1 VIVPAWVQDAVFYQ
15 IFPDRFHNG
24 DPSNDPSN
32 VEPWGAPPTLWGYQG
47 GDLRGIQKRLDYLQ
61 DLGITALYLN
71 PIFHAGSNH
80 RYNTIDY
87 LRIDPRLGTDAD
99 FDALIE
105 DVHRRGMRLVLDG
118 VFNHSGRGFHAFVDL
133 LENEEHSAFRDWYHV
148 RSFPLDA
155 FSPGKAEAY
164 EAWWGIKS
172 LPKFNTS
179 SPDVRRYLLRIA
191 RHWIERGA
199 DGWRLDVPNEIDDD
213 TFWREFREVVKHASP
228 EAYLVGEIWTVDP
241 RWVGSSHF
249 DGLMNYPVREA
260 LLEFLVGGQ
269 LQPSQFSQRL
279 EAILAAYPS
288 EHTHAHYLPLG
299 SHDTPRIR
307 TLCPDD
313 SSLRQLFAVQFTL
326 PGAPGIYYGDEIGL
340 PGDKDPDSRRAFP
353 WDEDAWDAGLR
364 AFVRSLVNLR
374 KAEPALRR
382 GELRVLLAD
391 DERGLLSFGR
401 TSGDREVRVVLSV
414 SDSDQVVL
422 LPAGGSGW
430 EPGRAVRE
438 QLRGQ
443 TRTLSAAGL
452 RVEIEPRGTHIWTPA
467 S

>member
-1 VIVPAWVQDAVFYQ
+1 MIVPAWVQDAVFYQ
-15 IFPDRFHNG
+15 IFPDRFYNG
-24 DPSNDPSN
+24 DPSNDPPN
-32 VEPWGAPPTLWGYQG
+32 VERWGAPPTLWGYQG
-47 GDLRGIQKRLDYLQ
+47 GDLRGIQERLDYLQ

-87 LRIDPRLGTDAD
+87 LRIDPRLGTESD
-99 FDALIE
+99 FDALIG
-105 DVHRRGMRLVLDG
+105 DIHRRGMRLILDG

-155 FSPGKAEAY
+155 FGPGKAEAY

-172 LPKFNTS
+172 LPKFNIS
-179 SPDVRRYLLRIA
+179 HPDVRRYLLGVA

-213 TFWREFREVVKHASP
+213 SFWREFRETVKGANP
-228 EAYLVGEIWTVDP
+228 DAYLVGEIWTVDP
-241 RWVGSSHF
+241 RWVGSGHF

-307 TLCPDD
+307 TLCPEDN
-313 SSLRQLFAVQFTL
+313 SLRQLFVVQFAL

-353 WDEDAWDAGLR
+353 WDESAWDADLR
-364 AFVRSLVNLR
+364 ALVRTLVDLR
-374 KAEPALRR
+374 KREPALRR

-391 DERGLLSFGR
+391 DERGLLSFSR

-438 QLRGQ
+438 QLRGE
-443 TRTLSAAGL
+443 TRSLSPAGL
-452 RVEIEPRGTHIWTPA
+452 RVEIEPRGAQIWTPA

>member
-1 VIVPAWVQDAVFYQ
+1 MIVPAWVQDAVFYQ
-15 IFPDRFHNG
+15 VFPDRFYNG
-24 DPSNDPSN
+24 DPTNDPPN
-32 VEPWGAPPTLWGYQG
+32 VEAWGAPPTLWGYQG
-47 GDLRGIQKRLDYLQ
+47 GDLRGIQNRLDYLQ
-61 DLGITALYLN
+61 DLGVTALYLN

-87 LRIDPRLGTDAD
+87 LRIDPRLGTDSE
-99 FDALIE
+99 FDALVGDI
-105 DVHRRGMRLVLDG
+105 HQRGMRLILDG

-155 FSPGKAEAY
+155 FGPGKAEAY

-179 SPDVRRYLLRIA
+179 NPDVRRHLLGVA

-213 TFWREFREVVKHASP
+213 SFWREFRAAVKGANP
-228 EAYLVGEIWTVDP
+228 DAYLVGEIWTVDP

-307 TLCPDD
+307 TLCPED
-313 SSLRQLFAVQFTL
+313 SLLRQLFVVQFTL

-353 WDEDAWDAGLR
+353 WDEAAWDVDLHTL
-364 AFVRSLVNLR
+364 VRTLVNLR
-374 KAEPALRR
+374 KGEPALRR
-382 GELRVLLAD
+382 GELHVLLAD
-391 DERGLLSFGR
+391 DERGLLSFSR
-401 TSGDREVRVVLSV
+401 ASGDREVRVVLSV

-438 QLRGQ
+438 QLRGE
-443 TRTLSAAGL
+443 TRSLSAAGL
-452 RVEIEPRGTHIWTPA
+452 RVEIEPRGAHIWMPA
-467 S
+467 T